1 MGRRKKEK
9 ELSID
14 ETIEQ
19 LSVIAKTLENSKTEI
34 QKLCGEH
41 SLLSHVAYA
50 LRINLLKM
58 DEVGA
63 IDLDDWPVAKRLV
76 NMLDTNGGLEF
87 ALEGLSTP
95 LVDAILDDEL

>member
-19 LSVIAKTLENSKTEI
+19 LSVIAKTLKKSKTQI
-34 QKLCGEH
+34 QKLRGEY

-58 DEVGA
+58 NEAGA
-63 IDLDDWPVAKRLV
+63 IDLEEWPVAKRLV
-76 NMLDTNGGLEF
+76 KMLDTDGGMKF
-87 ALEGLSTP
+87 AIEGLSTP
-95 LVDAILDDEL
+95 LVDAILNDEL

>member
-34 QKLCGEH
+34 QKLHGEFT
-41 SLLSHVAYA
+41 LLSHVAYA
-50 LRINLLKM
+50 LKTNLLKM

-63 IDLDDWPVAKRLV
+63 IDLDEWPVAKRLV
-76 NMLDTNGGLEF
+76 NILSTDGGLKF

-95 LVDAILDDEL
+95 LLDAIHNDKI